1 MQRSFLMSSIAQVS
15 ETMQTILTS
24 RAKAL
29 ERETGFVSRSS
40 VHLDGPIF
48 SQTAVLTWMHTSQ
61 ASYSQLRHTAASLGV
76 QVSNQAI
83 EQRFGPASVR
93 LLRALLEETIGQVI
107 SSEASAPEVLA
118 RFNGVYLQD
127 GTVISLPA
135 SLARQWPRGGQ
146 AGQEAAL
153 RVQGRLELGSGHL
166 SGLWLQA
173 GREAERSGPAITTP
187 LPVGSLFHG
196 DMGYFTLA
204 EMRQRGKQG
213 QHWLTQAKA
222 TLTPI
227 AQRGQCWD
235 LLSFLRAQQSEVMD
249 ADLFVGKRERL
260 PVRLIA
266 VRVSPEEAKR
276 RRERANERITYP
288 PKGCQAPL
296 PGKRK
301 PKEQRQGKRKGKKV
315 SAARLRLA
323 DWTILLTN
331 VPPAQLSVP
340 EALVLLRCR
349 WQIELLWKLWKQ
361 HGKLDTWR
369 SYKPERI
376 LTEIYAKLLGLVI
389 THWQLLIGCW
399 QAPNR
404 SLVKAKQV
412 VEWMTPCLA
421 LALAGVVVV
430 ETVVGRT
437 VQMMGKGCSINARK
451 RRPNTYQLLADPQLN
466 SS

>member
-1 MQRSFLMSSIAQVS
+1 MSSIAQVS

-29 ERETGFVSRSS
+29 ERESGFVERSTAQ
-40 VHLDGPIF
+40 LDGPIF
-48 SQTAVLTWMHTSQ
+48 SQTTVLTWMQ
-61 ASYSQLRHTAASLGV
+61 NAEASYAQLRHTAASLGV
-76 QVSNQAI
+76 HVSNQAI

-93 LLRALLEETIGQVI
+93 LLRALLDETVGQVI
-107 SSEASAPEVLA
+107 SSEANAPEVLA
-118 RFNGVYLQD
+118 RFNGVYVQD
-127 GTVISLPA
+127 GTVISLP
-135 SLARQWPRGGQ
+135 SRLAQQWPGGS
-146 AGQEAAL
+146 QEAAL
-153 RVQGRLELGSGHL
+153 RVQGRLELGSGCL
-166 SGLWLQA
+166 AGLWLQA
-173 GREAERSGPAITTP
+173 SREAERSGPAITTP

-196 DMGYFTLA
+196 DLGYFTLG

-213 QHWLTQAKA
+213 QYWLTQAKA
-222 TLTPI
+222 TLTLI
-227 AQRGQCWD
+227 DQRGHSWD
-235 LLSFLRAQQSEVMD
+235 LLSFLRAQQGEVVD
-249 ADLFVGKRERL
+249 VELCVGKRERL

-266 VRVSPEEAKR
+266 VRVSAEEAKR
-276 RRERANERITYP
+276 RRERATERVTHA

-301 PKEQRQGKRKGKKV
+301 PKEQRQGKRKGKKI

-323 DWTILLTN
+323 DWTIVLTN
-331 VPPAQLSVP
+331 VPQALLSVP
-340 EALVLLRCR
+340 EALVLLRVR

-376 LTEIYAKLLGLVI
+376 LTEICAKLLGLII
-389 THWQLLIGCW
+389 THWQLLLGCW

-412 VEWMTPCLA
+412 VAWMTPCLA
-421 LALAGVVVV
+421 LALAGVVAV

-437 VQMMGKGCSINARK
+437 AQMMGKGCTINSRK

>member
-1 MQRSFLMSSIAQVS
+1 MSSIAQVS

-29 ERETGFVSRSS
+29 ERESGFVERSTAQ
-40 VHLDGPIF
+40 LDGPIF
-48 SQTAVLTWMHTSQ
+48 SQTTVLTWMQ
-61 ASYSQLRHTAASLGV
+61 NAEASYSQLRHTAASLGV
-76 QVSNQAI
+76 HVSNQAI

-93 LLRALLEETIGQVI
+93 LLRALLDEAVGQVI
-107 SSEASAPEVLA
+107 RSEANAPEVLA

-127 GTVISLPA
+127 GTVISLP
-135 SLARQWPRGGQ
+135 SRLAKPWPGGS
-146 AGQEAAL
+146 QEAAL
-153 RVQGRLELGSGHL
+153 RVQGRLELGSGCL
-166 SGLWLQA
+166 AGLWLQA
-173 GREAERSGPAITTP
+173 SREAERSGPAITTP

-196 DMGYFTLA
+196 DLGYFTLG

-213 QHWLTQAKA
+213 QYWLTQAKA
-222 TLTPI
+222 TLTLI
-227 AQRGQCWD
+227 DQRGHSWD
-235 LLSFLRAQQSEVMD
+235 LLSFLRAHTGEVVD
-249 ADLFVGKRERL
+249 VELCVGKRERL

-266 VRVSPEEAKR
+266 VRVSAEEAKR
-276 RRERANERITYP
+276 RRERATERITHP

-301 PKEQRQGKRKGKKV
+301 PKEQRQGKRKGKKI

-323 DWTILLTN
+323 DWTIVLTN
-331 VPPAQLSVP
+331 VPPALLSVP
-340 EALVLLRCR
+340 EALVLLRVR

-376 LTEIYAKLLGLVI
+376 LTEICAKLLGLVI
-389 THWQLLIGCW
+389 THWQLLLGCW

-412 VEWMTPCLA
+412 VAWMTPCLA
-421 LALAGVVVV
+421 LALAGVVAV

-437 VQMMGKGCSINARK
+437 VQMMGKGCTINSRK
-451 RRPNTYQLLADPQLN
+451 RQPNTYQLLADPQLN

>member
-1 MQRSFLMSSIAQVS
+1 MSSISQVS

-29 ERETGFVSRSS
+29 ERESGFVERSTAQ
-40 VHLDGPIF
+40 LDGPIF
-48 SQTAVLTWMHTSQ
+48 SQTTVLTWMQ
-61 ASYSQLRHTAASLGV
+61 NPDASYSQLRHTAASLGV
-76 QVSNQAI
+76 HVSNQAI
-83 EQRFGPASVR
+83 EQRFGQASVR
-93 LLRALLEETIGQVI
+93 LVRALLDETISQAI

-127 GTVISLPA
+127 GTVISFPS
-135 SLARQWPRGGQ
+135 SLAQQWPGGS
-146 AGQEAAL
+146 QEAAL
-153 RVQGRLELGSGHL
+153 RVQGRLELGSGSL

-196 DMGYFTLA
+196 DMNYFTLG
-204 EMRQRGKQG
+204 EMRHRGEQG
-213 QHWLTQAKA
+213 QFWLTQAKA
-222 TLTPI
+222 TLTLI
-227 AQRGQCWD
+227 DQRGQCWD
-235 LLSFLRAQQSEVMD
+235 LLSFLRAQKGEVVD
-249 ADLFVGKRERL
+249 VELFVGKRERL

-276 RRERANERITYP
+276 RRQRAQERITHP

-301 PKEQRQGKRKGKKV
+301 PKEQRQGKRKGKKI

-323 DWTILLTN
+323 DWTIMLTN
-331 VPPAQLSVP
+331 VPKAQLSVQ
-340 EALVLLRCR
+340 EALVLLRVR

-376 LTEIYAKLLGLVI
+376 LTELYAKLLGLVF
-389 THWQLLIGCW
+389 THWHTLLGCW

-404 SLVKAKQV
+404 SLLKAKQV
-412 VEWMTPCLA
+412 VQWMTPCLA
-421 LALAGVVVV
+421 LALTGVVPVLTVV
-430 ETVVGRT
+430 ERT
-437 VQMMGKGCSINARK
+437 AQMMQTGCTINSRRK
-451 RRPNTYQLLADPQLN
+451 RPNTYQLLADPRLVG
-466 SS
+466 SLG

>member
-1 MQRSFLMSSIAQVS
+1 MSTIPQVS
-15 ETMQTILTS
+15 ETMQAILTS

-29 ERETGFVSRSS
+29 ERETGFVERSTAQ
-40 VHLDGPIF
+40 LDGPIF
-48 SQTAVLTWMHTSQ
+48 SQSTVLTWMHTPE

-76 QVSNQAI
+76 HVSNQAI
-83 EQRFGPASVR
+83 EQRFSEASVR
-93 LLRALLEETIGQVI
+93 LLHALLEEAIAEVI

-118 RFNGVYLQD
+118 RFNGVYVQD
-127 GTVISLPA
+127 GTVISLPS
-135 SLARQWPRGGQ
+135 SLADQWPRGGQ

-153 RVQGRLELGSGHL
+153 RVQGRLDLASGSL
-166 SGLWLQA
+166 TGLWLQA
-173 GREAERSGPAITTP
+173 GLQAERSGPALTTP
-187 LPVGSLFHG
+187 LPVGSLFNA
-196 DMGYFTLA
+196 DMGYFTLG

-213 QHWLTQAKA
+213 QYWLTQAKA
-222 TLTPI
+222 TLTLI
-227 AQRGQCWD
+227 DQRGQSWD
-235 LLSFLRAQQSEVMD
+235 LLSFLRAQTGEVVD
-249 ADLFVGKRERL
+249 VELFVGKRERL

-266 VRVSPEEAKR
+266 VRVSPQEAQR
-276 RRERANERITYP
+276 RRQRANERITHP

-323 DWTILLTN
+323 DWTIVLTN
-331 VPPAQLSVP
+331 VPQAQLSVQ
-340 EALVLLRCR
+340 EALVLLRVR

-376 LTEIYAKLLGLVI
+376 LTEIYANLLGLVF
-389 THWQLLIGCW
+389 THWHVLLGCW

-412 VEWMTPCLA
+412 VAWMTPCLA
-421 LALAGVVVV
+421 LALAGVIAV

-437 VQMMGKGCSINARK
+437 VQMMGTGCTINSRK